1 MKAFYFESFHYR
13 QLFHPQNSHN
23 IASIGATGAFMKQK
37 SPRTEI
43 RGLF

>member
-23 IASIGATGAFMKQK
+23 IASIGATAFMKQK

-43 RGLF
+43 RGLP